1 MLKEQKR
8 ILLIPNGSKG
18 ADKINRYEQKRLQK
32 MKALGKAYLKD
43 YTEFNYKI
51 DSILNEGYTFVK
63 KASPPIIPPSR
74 IKVLNAKDLI
84 SNLF

>member
-1 MLKEQKR
+1 MN
-8 ILLIPNGSKG
+8 LITPNETKG
-18 ADKINRYEQKRLQK
+18 ADKINRYEQKRLRK

-63 KASPPIIPPSR
+63 KASPPIIPPAR

-84 SNLF
+84 SNLL